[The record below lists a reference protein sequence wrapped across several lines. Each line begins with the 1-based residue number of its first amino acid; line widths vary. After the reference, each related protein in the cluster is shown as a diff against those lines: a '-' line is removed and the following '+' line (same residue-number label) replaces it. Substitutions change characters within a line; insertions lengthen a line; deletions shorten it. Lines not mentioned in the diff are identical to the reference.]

1 MSIEARVPTIL
12 QNLVG
17 GTSSV
22 SAEGETVEELFDSL
36 ENRYPGFKAG

>member
-1 MSIEARVPTIL
+1 MSIEVRLPTIL

-22 SAEGETVEELFDSL
+22 SAGGETVEDLFDTL
-36 ENRYPGFKAG
+36 ESRYPDLKLG

>member
-1 MSIEARVPTIL
+1 MSIEVRLPTIL
-12 QNLVG
+12 KNLVG

-36 ENRYPGFKAG
+36 ESRYPNLKLG